1 MRCLDCAHRIPFW
14 GEACPYCGT
23 DKARA
28 QALRMTSIV
37 SVVGGAAV
45 GAYLSGTTGLFL
57 GGAVGAAVAVA
68 IEGLVT
74 ELFRH
79 KGA

>member
-1 MRCLDCAHRIPFW
+1 
-14 GEACPYCGT
+14 
-23 DKARA
+23 
-28 QALRMTSIV
+28 MTSIV